1 MTEPNFVNRT
11 IFTGDNLAVL
21 RGMNSGSV
29 DLVYLDPPFNS
40 KKAWNAPI
48 GSKAAG
54 AAFKDTWTLSDV
66 DVQTHER
73 LRKDNP
79 GLHDVI
85 LAARAAGGTSTMSYL
100 LMMSER
106 LLELRRV
113 LKPEGSL
120 YLHCDPTES
129 HSLKLMLD
137 VIFGRDAFRSEIVWK
152 RSHSSGST
160 RSLGNVVDNIF
171 HYGTPGG
178 TYHRVVVPL
187 SDAELDAKFGMTEPD
202 TGRRFTTSQVMVNDA
217 TLGKGQFY
225 EYKGIYPP
233 KGWFV
238 SKKQLRAWDDEG
250 RIHWSKNGMPR
261 RKYYADEYEGKP
273 VNNLWADIN
282 IAGPKERTGY
292 PTQKPVALLKR
303 IIKASSNEGDVVL
316 DPFAG
321 CATAAVAAEDLGRQ
335 WVGIDLSDKAA
346 ELVKYR
352 LEEHLGLFYDI
363 NHHIADREH
372 PRFEAPIERTDL
384 GRLPKPSTHKKA
396 LYGEQEGRCA
406 ACGEHFTIDLFDVD
420 HIIPKAKGG
429 TDHRSN
435 LQLLDVGC
443 HRRKGTGSM
452 SKLMVKLLQSRGIET
467 EGREGRL

>member
-1 MTEPNFVNRT
+1 MNFANRT
-11 IFTGDNLAVL
+11 IFTGDNLDIL
-21 RGMNSGSV
+21 RGINTASV

-54 AAFKDTWTLSDV
+54 AAFKDTWNLSDI
-66 DVQTHER
+66 DLQTHDR
-73 LRKDNP
+73 LRATNRD
-79 GLHDVI
+79 LHDVI
-85 LAARAAGGTSTMSYL
+85 LAAKAAGGTSTMSYL

-106 LLELRRV
+106 LIELKRV
-113 LKPEGSL
+113 MKPEGSL
-120 YLHCDPTES
+120 YLHCDSTES

-316 DPFAG
+316 DPFCG
-321 CATAAVAAEDLGRQ
+321 CATTAIAAERLNRQ
-335 WVGIDLSDKAA
+335 WVGIDLSPLAVKLVVERLRN
-346 ELVKYR
+346 ELGIFGDVI
-352 LEEHLGLFYDI
+352 D
-363 NHHIADREH
+363 
-372 PRFEAPIERTDL
+372 RTDIP
-384 GRLPKPSTHKKA
+384 GRTDIGKLPHYKTHKKP

-406 ACGEHFTIDLFDVD
+406 ACGEHFPIELFDID
-420 HIIPKAKGG
+420 HIVPKAKGG
-429 TDHRSN
+429 TDHPDN

-452 SKLMVKLLQSRGIET
+452 SALMVKLLQDRGIT
-467 EGREGRL
+467 TGKAA